1 NETAVKKYFANE
13 NPLGLRFGQSVEQSG
28 QLEIVGVLRDA
39 KYDSVRDEVPPTM
52 YVPYLQGRAAT
63 VFHLRTAVDPAAA
76 TGAIREA
83 VRQIDPDLPL
93 TDLATQAEQID
104 KNLSQERVFAQA
116 YALFGALALLLAS
129 IGLFGLM
136 SYSVARRTNEIGI
149 RMALGA
155 RAEDVLRLVMGE
167 SMILVI
173 IGIGIGAVT
182 AMAASRFVATLLFG
196 LAPTDASTIM

>member
-1 NETAVKKYFANE
+1 VLQVSADYFKTMEMPLMSGRGFTERDNQNAPKVVVINETAVKKYFANE

-63 VFHLRTAVDPAAA
+63 VFHVRTAVDPAAA

-93 TDLATQAEQID
+93 TD
-104 KNLSQERVFAQA
+104 
-116 YALFGALALLLAS
+116 
-129 IGLFGLM
+129 
-136 SYSVARRTNEIGI
+136 
-149 RMALGA
+149 
-155 RAEDVLRLVMGE
+155 
-167 SMILVI
+167 
-173 IGIGIGAVT
+173 
-182 AMAASRFVATLLFG
+182 
-196 LAPTDASTIM
+196 